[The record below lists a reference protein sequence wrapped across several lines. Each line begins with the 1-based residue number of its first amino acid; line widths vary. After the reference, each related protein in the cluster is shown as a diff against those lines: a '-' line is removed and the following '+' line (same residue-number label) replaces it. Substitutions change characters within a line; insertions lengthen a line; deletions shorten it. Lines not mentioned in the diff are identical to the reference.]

1 MWIVQ
6 HAASDWKK
14 NWRGQEMLQ
23 VQQIKTWWMTSTT
36 FYSFSLWNCLLIVG
50 TEWAI
55 AVCKGHNEEGHFVF
69 DICQLL
75 LKNHWSVCRRRA
87 VTDKKHTFCALI
99 QRCLFVGCVFPEKNP
114 NHHGKKVMA
123 GTRDD
128 AVIRNSIQ
136 KPSTIF
142 KAIILLRCA
151 AKKFDP
157 TCHNRQQHCH
167 LTITGSQEKQ
177 INA

>member
-1 MWIVQ
+1 MMDDFNDFLFFLTLKLSTNSWDRVGNYCLQ
-6 HAASDWKK
+6 RAQ
-14 NWRGQEMLQ
+14 WRGPFCVWYLPATVEKSLISLQEESSDRQ
-23 VQQIKTWWMTSTT
+23 
-36 FYSFSLWNCLLIVG
+36 
-50 TEWAI
+50 
-55 AVCKGHNEEGHFVF
+55 
-69 DICQLL
+69 
-75 LKNHWSVCRRRA
+75 
-87 VTDKKHTFCALI
+87 KKHTFCALI